1 MPTRVLDFDK
11 VVLEAVAFFAVQ
23 PLTAPFPEAMPK
35 SPGLY
40 ERLLRLSQPTTFFFL
55 KQCWLYLLFLQEY
68 QLRTACSIAN
78 QVAFDLGASNF
89 LKRRKLSP

>member
-1 MPTRVLDFDK
+1 MPTRVLDFDT

-23 PLTAPFPEAMPK
+23 PSTAPFLEAMPK

-55 KQCWLYLLFLQEY
+55 EAVLALFAVFAVVPAENCMLL
-68 QLRTACSIAN
+68 C
-78 QVAFDLGASNF
+78 
-89 LKRRKLSP
+89 